1 MFEREFK
8 KEKQIENL
16 KKMVGK
22 GKKLKKHKR
31 DEESIIKNKIKEAED
46 KFWE

>member
-1 MFEREFK
+1 
-8 KEKQIENL
+8 
-16 KKMVGK
+16 MVGK

-46 KFWE
+46 KFWEQIKKAEEDGDVD